1 MNERLEGA
9 IYFVGFI
16 LTLIFVYTAVI
27 ISG

>member
-1 MNERLEGA
+1 MNERF
-9 IYFVGFI
+9 IDVFYFVGFI